1 MYWRSC
7 SRSGEMYD
15 GAAVSVPVRE
25 SKTLR
30 DAWDENA
37 ADWVRWARSPE
48 LDHAFWHLN
57 LPAAIALLPAPGG
70 LTLDVGCGEGR
81 VARELKELGHRVV
94 GIDSSPALVTAAREA
109 DPGCDVQVADAADM
123 PFPDEHFDL
132 AVASLSL
139 MNMDDMPTVVGEV
152 ARVLRPAGH
161 FCFSILHPVNSWG
174 DAGEVSYFQTVHYT
188 EELERGGARMI
199 VHDTHRPLGDYFD
212 ALAQAGLLVERV
224 VEPVPD
230 GAYIAAV
237 PEVERWR
244 CHPGFLHVRAVLSG

>member
-7 SRSGEMYD
+7 QLGKMRDS
-15 GAAVSVPVRE
+15 AAVSVPDHQ

-30 DAWDENA
+30 QAWDENA

-48 LDHAFWHLN
+48 FDHAFWRLN
-57 LPAAIALLPAPGG
+57 LPALMALLPAPDG

-81 VARELKELGHRVV
+81 VARALKELGHRVV
-94 GIDSSPALVTAAREA
+94 GIESSPALVAAAREA
-109 DPGCDVQVADAADM
+109 DQGFDARVADAAAM
-123 PFPDEHFDL
+123 PLPDGHFDL
-132 AVASLSL
+132 AVASLAL

-152 ARVLRPAGH
+152 ARVLRPDGR

-174 DAGEVSYFQTVHYT
+174 DAGEVGYFQTVRYT
-188 EELERGGARMI
+188 EELERDGARMI
-199 VHDTHRPLGDYFD
+199 VHDTHRPLSDYFD
-212 ALAQAGLLVERV
+212 ALAQAGFLIERV

-230 GAYIAAV
+230 DAYIATV

-244 CHPGFLHVRAVLSG
+244 LRPGFLHVRAMLGR